1 MSKGKILGVVIV
13 FIWFFWG
20 GVMHFINPDF
30 FVAIMPPYIGY
41 HLEIVYI
48 SGVFEIL
55 GAIGVLL
62 HATRQWAGNG
72 LILLVLCVTPANV
85 YMWMNPELFSDVPP
99 VALSVRLV
107 IQVIL
112 LWLIWWSTRQPKAAI
127 AQ

>member
-1 MSKGKILGVVIV
+1 
-13 FIWFFWG
+13 
-20 GVMHFINPDF
+20 
-30 FVAIMPPYIGY
+30 
-41 HLEIVYI
+41 
-48 SGVFEIL
+48 GVFEIL

>member
-41 HLEIVYI
+41 HLEIVY
-48 SGVFEIL
+48 IL